1 MVGKSCTI
9 WDGCIK
15 PCKEEDKLP
24 FPQLVS
30 RISEPSLTVSLK
42 FVCIIFPS
50 FQKGLLYLKTEIA
63 FNAVLWKKNA
73 TLPGIVAPKDRI
85 APLRIAWRCGA
96 YFVGGMI
103 GDPKYF
109 ILDM

>member
-1 MVGKSCTI
+1 MYH
-9 WDGCIK
+9 
-15 PCKEEDKLP
+15 
-24 FPQLVS
+24 
-30 RISEPSLTVSLK
+30 ISK
-42 FVCIIFPS
+42 FSERVVVFENRDCVQRS
-50 FQKGLLYLKTEIA
+50 FVE
-63 FNAVLWKKNA
+63 KNA